1 MGRYRRSYRVDSV
14 ELLAVP
20 GDTENERKY
29 LSAWKNIIWCPS
41 LVPLEIFQIYNIGL
55 LGAIIDW
62 LWKGIF
68 LHSRVR
74 HRAVVI

>member
-1 MGRYRRSYRVDSV
+1 M
-14 ELLAVP
+14 ELLVVLC
-20 GDTENERKY
+20 DTENERKY

-41 LVPLEIFQIYNIGL
+41 LVPLEIFQINNIGL
-55 LGAIIDW
+55 HGAILDR
-62 LWKGIF
+62 LWKRIF